1 MRGFGPE
8 KMSGW
13 VTGACPSLTCRQ
25 AGHQPMFSADGRYLI
40 VYNGEIYNFREIRE
54 LLVAAEA
61 TQLAEQERHGS
72 DSGGVRPVGI
82 RVASSIF
89 TACSRSRF
97 GIVKPG

>member
-1 MRGFGPE
+1 
-8 KMSGW
+8 
-13 VTGACPSLTCRQ
+13 
-25 AGHQPMFSADGRYLI
+25 MFSADGRYLI

-54 LLVAAEA
+54 LLD
-61 TQLAEQERHGS
+61 GS
-72 DSGGVRPVGI
+72 GSNTRWRSKSDTEVILGAYAGGV